1 MTNNKMKIYFSK
13 TKGAL
18 FFLSILLIGT
28 IGCQRNPEKEKAKTL
43 FRPNI
48 LWIVADDLGTD
59 LGCYGDSL
67 IYTPNLDQ
75 LANEGV
81 KYNHFYTI
89 TAVCSPSRSTMITG
103 MYPTSID
110 CHQHRTR
117 YKKPLPGGIYPI
129 TKYFKDA
136 GYFTS
141 NGDFRNKN
149 RAGKQDYNFKADSIF
164 DGTDWSQRK
173 PGQSFF
179 SQVQIHYP
187 HRAFSRDSL
196 FPVDQNAVHLP
207 PYYPDHRIARQ
218 DWALYLET
226 IQILDREAGKILA
239 RLDEEGLADNTVVF
253 FFGDQGRCMMR
264 AKQFMYDGGI
274 HTPLI
279 IRYPGEMHKGADK
292 DILVS
297 NVDLA
302 PATLALAKIKIPD
315 YMQGIDF
322 LNPDVPEREY
332 VYSMRDRRDE
342 TVDRIRAIRTQ
353 NFKYIRNFYPDRPYT
368 QFNAYKKQAY
378 PVLTLMQMM
387 HREGKLTP
395 VQDRF
400 MSDARPAEELYDL
413 TRDPWEIHSLAGD
426 KNYSDTL
433 QYFRA
438 LMDTVLLRYDKGTY
452 PEDEKEII
460 YAKQLMENRYKNIM
474 KKRGFSLQPSDDD
487 LLKYW
492 EKQLTPTGEKEGVR

>member
-1 MTNNKMKIYFSK
+1 MLGKHHFKNRKIYFSK
-13 TKGAL
+13 MWEAL
-18 FFLSILLIGT
+18 FFLSILLICT
-28 IGCQRNPEKEKAKTL
+28 IGCQRNTKKEEVKST

-59 LGCYGDSL
+59 IGCFGNSL

-75 LANEGV
+75 LANEGI
-81 KYNHFYTI
+81 KYNHFFSV

-103 MYPTSID
+103 MYPTSIN

-117 YKKPLPGGIYPI
+117 YKNPLPDGIYPI
-129 TKYFKDA
+129 TKYFKKA

-141 NGDFRNKN
+141 NGDFRNINKE
-149 RAGKQDYNFKADSIF
+149 GKLDYNFKADSIF

-173 PGQSFF
+173 PGQPFF
-179 SQVQIHYP
+179 SQIQIYYP
-187 HRAFSRDSL
+187 HRAFIRDSL
-196 FPVDQNAVHLP
+196 FPVYQNAVHLP
-207 PYYPDHRIARQ
+207 PYYPDHWIARQ

-226 IQILDREAGKILA
+226 IQILDREVGKILA
-239 RLDEEGLADNTVVF
+239 RLEKDGLADSTVVF

-279 IRYPGEMHKGADK
+279 IRYPEEMRKGAVK
-292 DILVS
+292 NILVS

-322 LNPDVPEREY
+322 LDPDVPKREY
-332 VYSMRDRRDE
+332 VFSMRDRRDE

-353 NFKYIRNFYPDRPYT
+353 NFKYIRNFYSDRPYT

-400 MSDARPAEELYDL
+400 MA
-413 TRDPWEIHSLAGD
+413 
-426 KNYSDTL
+426 TL
-433 QYFRA
+433 QEPWIAFKVLAAGAIRPEVGLKYAYTNGADFVYLGMYDFQIVEDVNIA
-438 LMDTVLLRYDKGTY
+438 LDILS
-452 PEDEKEII
+452 
-460 YAKQLMENRYKNIM
+460 KNIK
-474 KKRGFSLQPSDDD
+474 KKRAWRG
-487 LLKYW
+487 
-492 EKQLTPTGEKEGVR
+492 

>member
-1 MTNNKMKIYFSK
+1 MEYYSK
-13 TKGAL
+13 QIKNIVEL
-18 FFLSILLIGT
+18 
-28 IGCQRNPEKEKAKTL
+28 KKTL
-43 FRPNI
+43 VIIIIVLAVLSCNRQSKNVENNSSKPNI

-81 KYNHFYTI
+81 KYNHFYTV

-103 MYPTSID
+103 MYPTSIK
-110 CHQHRTR
+110 CHQHRTQ
-117 YKKPLPGGIYPI
+117 YKDSLPDGIYPV

-141 NGDFRNKN
+141 NGDFRNINKE
-149 RAGKQDYNFKADSIF
+149 GKQDYNFEADSIF

-173 PGQSFF
+173 QGQPFF
-179 SQVQIHYP
+179 SQIQVFYP
-187 HRAFSRDSL
+187 HRAFIRDSL
-196 FPVDQNAVHLP
+196 SPVDQNIVHLP
-207 PYYPDHRIARQ
+207 PYYPDHKIARQ

-226 IQILDREAGKILA
+226 IQILDREVGKILA
-239 RLDEEGLADNTVVF
+239 RLEKEGLADSTVVF

-279 IRYPGEMHKGADK
+279 IRYPDGKHKGAVK

-297 NVDLA
+297 NVDIA
-302 PATLALAKIKIPD
+302 PASLALAGIKIPD
-315 YMQGIDF
+315 YMEGVDF
-322 LNPDVPEREY
+322 LDPDVQGRKY
-332 VYSMRDRRDE
+332 IFSMRDRRDE

-400 MSDARPAEELYDL
+400 MADTKPTEELYDL
-413 TRDPWEIHSLAGD
+413 TSDPWEVYSLAGD

-433 QYFRA
+433 LYFRA
-438 LMDTVLLRYDKGTY
+438 LMDSVLLRYDKGTY
-452 PEDEKEII
+452 PEEEEEIL
-460 YAKQLMENRYKNIM
+460 YAKELMENRYNTIM
-474 KKRGFSLQPSDDD
+474 KRRGLSLQPSDEEI
-487 LLKYW
+487 LKYW
-492 EKQLTPTGEKEGVR
+492 EKQLTPTGKMEP

>member
-1 MTNNKMKIYFSK
+1 MKEQK
-13 TKGAL
+13 
-18 FFLSILLIGT
+18 
-28 IGCQRNPEKEKAKTL
+28 KTL
-43 FRPNI
+43 ALIVIVLTALSCNRQSSNVENDLDKPNI

-67 IYTPNLDQ
+67 IYTPNLDRF
-75 LANEGV
+75 ANEGV
-81 KYNHFYTI
+81 KYNNFYTV

-103 MYPTSID
+103 MYPTSIN

-117 YKKPLPGGIYPI
+117 YKDSLPDDIYPF
-129 TKYFKDA
+129 TKYFKEA

-173 PGQSFF
+173 PGQPFF
-179 SQVQIHYP
+179 SQIQVHYP

-196 FPVDQNAVHLP
+196 HPVDQKAVTLP
-207 PYYPDHRIARQ
+207 PYYPNHWIARQ
-218 DWALYLET
+218 DWVLYLET
-226 IQILDREAGKILA
+226 IQILDLEVGKILK
-239 RLDEEGLADNTVVF
+239 RLDEEGLANSTIVF

-279 IRYPGEMHKGADK
+279 IRYPGEMHKGTVK

-302 PATLALAKIKIPD
+302 PATLALAGIKVPD
-315 YMQGIDF
+315 NMQGVDF
-322 LNPDVPEREY
+322 LDPGITEREY
-332 VYSMRDRRDE
+332 VFSMRDRRDE
-342 TVDRIRAIRTQ
+342 TVDRIRAIRTKK
-353 NFKYIRNFYPDRPYT
+353 FKYIRNFYPERPYT
-368 QFNAYKKQAY
+368 QFNAYKKRQY
-378 PVLTLMQMM
+378 PVLTLMQVM
-387 HREGKLTP
+387 HREGELNT

-400 MSDARPAEELYDL
+400 MKDTRTAEELYDL
-413 TRDPWEIHSLAGD
+413 TSDPWEIHSLAGD

-433 QYFRA
+433 QYFRQ
-438 LMDTVLLRYDKGTY
+438 LMDSVLLKYDKGTY
-452 PEDEKEII
+452 PEDEEEIL
-460 YAKQLMENRYKNIM
+460 YAKELMENRYKTAM
-474 KKRGFSLQPSDDD
+474 KRMGLSPQSTDEEI
-487 LLKYW
+487 LKYW
-492 EKQLTPTGEKEGVR
+492 KKQLTPTGNKED